1 MDLAARR
8 VVRTLPFPAGSKPYM
23 LRVTP
28 DGRHLWVQTVGA
40 RTNVVLDAETMA
52 VVQTTPTGQ
61 GPVQSAFA
69 PSGGRYGLV
78 THDADTFVLVLDR
91 ETGEAVGRVE
101 VGAPQANASFAS
113 DGRLAFVS
121 VSGGDEVV
129 AIDLARLAI
138 VGRVPTGG
146 QPMGLVLLDP
156 TAP

>member
-1 MDLAARR
+1 M
-8 VVRTLPFPAGSKPYM
+8 VRTAAFPAGSKPYM
-23 LRVTP
+23 LRVAP

-40 RTNVVLDAETMA
+40 QTNVVLDVESME
-52 VVQTTPTGQ
+52 VVRTTPTGQ

-78 THDADTFVLVLDR
+78 THDADTFVLVLDQ
-91 ETGEAVGRVE
+91 ETGEAAGRVE
-101 VGAPQANASFAS
+101 VGAPQANASFAP
-113 DGRLAFVS
+113 DGRLAFVA

-129 AIDLARLAI
+129 AIDLGRLAV
-138 VGRVPTGG
+138 VGRIPTGG